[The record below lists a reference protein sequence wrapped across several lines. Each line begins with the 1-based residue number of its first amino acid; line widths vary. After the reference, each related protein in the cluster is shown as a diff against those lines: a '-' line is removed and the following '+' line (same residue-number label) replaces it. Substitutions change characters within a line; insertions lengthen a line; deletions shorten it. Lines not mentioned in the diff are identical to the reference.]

1 VRIDVHAH
9 HYDPA
14 YLDALTRAGSSDPQV
29 VAFAP
34 GSKLSLEAR
43 TELLDDAGIDVQV
56 LSVSA
61 LMPDVAVAAEAAAL
75 ARLANDIYRDA
86 VRGHDGRYR
95 AFGAAPLPHVD
106 EAIDETGRCLDELGM
121 LGITVGCSM
130 AGRPLDDPAFGP
142 FFAEL
147 DRREAV
153 LFLHP
158 RGAGCGPNSA
168 DFGLPWIIGA
178 PVEDAIACLRLIL
191 SGMLDRYPRIRFVIP
206 HLGGMLPFVAQRL
219 DDSVERQ
226 RAAGF
231 PHVITKPPTEYLERL
246 WFDTVSEHVP
256 ALRCA
261 CDSVGADRLVLG
273 TDFPFTESM
282 KRCVT
287 YVQEAGLP
295 PAEETAILETNAES
309 ILGL

>member
-43 TELLDDAGIDVQV
+43 AELLDDAGIDVQV

-61 LMPDVAVAAEAAAL
+61 LMPDVALAADAVAL
-75 ARLANDIYRDA
+75 ARLANDIYSDA
-86 VRGHDGRYR
+86 ARGHHGRYR
-95 AFGAAPLPHVD
+95 AFGAVPLPHVD
-106 EAIDETGRCLDELGM
+106 EAIDETGRCLDDLGM

-130 AGRPLDDPAFGP
+130 AGRALDDPAFGP

-147 DRREAV
+147 DRRGAV
-153 LFLHP
+153 VFVHP
-158 RGAGCGPNSA
+158 RGAGCGPHSA

-178 PVEDAIACLRLIL
+178 PVEDAIACLRVIL
-191 SGMLDRYPRIRFVIP
+191 SGMLDRYPGIRFVIP

-219 DDSVERQ
+219 DDAVERQ
-226 RAAGF
+226 RVAGF
-231 PHVITKPPTEYLERL
+231 PHVITSPPTEYLKRL

-287 YVQEAGLP
+287 YVQEVGLP
-295 PAEETAILETNAES
+295 EADETAILERNAEAM
-309 ILGL
+309 LRL

>member
-9 HYDPA
+9 HYHPA

-43 TELLDDAGIDVQV
+43 AELLDDAGVDVQV

-61 LMPDVAVAAEAAAL
+61 LMPDVSVAADAAAL

-86 VRGHDGRYR
+86 ACGHSGQYR

-106 EAIDETGRCLDELGM
+106 EAIKETGRCLDELGM
-121 LGITVGCSM
+121 LGMTVGCSM
-130 AGRPLDDPAFGP
+130 SGRPLDDPGFGP

-147 DRREAV
+147 DSRGAV

-158 RGAGCGPNSA
+158 RGAGCGPHSA
-168 DFGLPWIIGA
+168 DFGLPWMMGA
-178 PVEDAIACLRLIL
+178 PVEDAIACMRLIL
-191 SGMLDRYPRIRFVIP
+191 SGMLDRYPSIQFVIP

-226 RAAGF
+226 RVAGF

-261 CDSVGADRLVLG
+261 CASVGPARLVLG

-295 PAEETAILETNAES
+295 AADEIAILERTAES
-309 ILGL
+309 MLGL